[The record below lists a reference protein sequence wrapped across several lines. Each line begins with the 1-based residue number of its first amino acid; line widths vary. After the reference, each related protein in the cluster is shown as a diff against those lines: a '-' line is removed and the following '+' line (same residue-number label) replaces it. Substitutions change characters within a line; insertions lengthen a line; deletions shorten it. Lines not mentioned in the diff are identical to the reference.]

1 MFTTI
6 RTSICCA
13 IAVSLIAGAAL
24 AAPPEKPSIK
34 LAVGSSIL
42 GYAPVPLASSLGYL
56 KEEGLDVT
64 VENFQAGGSKA
75 LQALIGGSVDVV
87 VGAYDHTIQMQAKGK
102 EIVGILLLNE
112 LPGVVL
118 NVRADLAGKVNSSK
132 DLKGLRV
139 GVTTPGSST
148 DMIARYTMQ
157 RAGLTERDVSFIAV
171 GSGAPGMIALE
182 AKNVDAL
189 LSYDPVATQLTKKGT
204 VKTLFD
210 ARTLEGSKAAF
221 GGAYPFACVYVTK
234 EFMEKNPETV
244 QRLANAFLRTLRWID
259 ASAPKKIVETL
270 PPTFKLGDVAMNE
283 AIWTSSK
290 EIFSKTGVFSPESVK
305 TPLAVLTAY
314 DPAVKRVKIDL
325 SKTFTNRFAEE
336 AAKRVK

>member
-13 IAVSLIAGAAL
+13 AALSLISVAAI
-24 AAPPEKPSIK
+24 AAAPEKPGIK

-56 KEEGLDVT
+56 KDEGLDVT

-102 EIVGILLLNE
+102 EIVGVFLLNE
-112 LPGVVL
+112 VPGVVM
-118 NVRADLAGKVNSSK
+118 NVRSDLASKVNTAK

-157 RAGLTERDVSFIAV
+157 RAGLTEREVAFIAV
-171 GSGAPGMIALE
+171 GSGAPGMVALE
-182 AKNVDAL
+182 AKNIDAL
-189 LSYDPVATQLTKKGT
+189 FSYDPVATQLAKKGA

-210 ARTLEGSKAAF
+210 ARTVEGSKAAF

-234 EFMEKNPETV
+234 DFMEKNPETV
-244 QRLANAFLRTLRWID
+244 QRIANAFLRTLRWID
-259 ASAPKKIVETL
+259 AAAPKKIVETL
-270 PPTFKLGDVAMNE
+270 PSTFKLGDVALNE
-283 AIWTSSK
+283 AIWGSSK
-290 EIFSKTGVFSPESVK
+290 EIFSKTGVFNPESVK

-314 DPAVKRVKIDL
+314 DPAVKKVKIDL

-336 AAKRVK
+336 AARRVK